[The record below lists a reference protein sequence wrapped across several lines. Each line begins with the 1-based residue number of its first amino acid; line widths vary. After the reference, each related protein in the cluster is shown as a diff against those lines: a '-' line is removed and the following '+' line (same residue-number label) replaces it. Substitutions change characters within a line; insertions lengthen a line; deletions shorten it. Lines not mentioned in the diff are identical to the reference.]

1 MSYADVPAA
10 MKILHVVQER
20 YPQLPVIVR
29 TVDDTHM
36 DGLREAGATEVVPEI
51 LEGSLMLASHALVLL
66 GIPLNRVV
74 KRIRLFREERYEMFK
89 GYFHGL
95 TDAESESR
103 AKQQPRLHAVVMAG
117 DAYAIGK
124 RLSDFDFSKYAVEV
138 KSLRRPSMQGEELTF
153 DARLM
158 DGDIIV
164 LLGLPAN
171 LMKSENILLVGLQR
185 P

>member
-1 MSYADVPAA
+1 M
-10 MKILHVVQER
+10 
-20 YPQLPVIVR
+20 
-29 TVDDTHM
+29 T
-36 DGLREAGATEVVPEI
+36 
-51 LEGSLMLASHALVLL
+51 
-66 GIPLNRVV
+66 
-74 KRIRLFREERYEMFK
+74 
-89 GYFHGL
+89 
-95 TDAESESR
+95 
-103 AKQQPRLHAVVMAG
+103 G

-138 KSLRRPSMQGEELTF
+138 KSLRRPSMQGEELSF

-171 LMKSENILLVGLQR
+171 LMKSENILLVGLQL